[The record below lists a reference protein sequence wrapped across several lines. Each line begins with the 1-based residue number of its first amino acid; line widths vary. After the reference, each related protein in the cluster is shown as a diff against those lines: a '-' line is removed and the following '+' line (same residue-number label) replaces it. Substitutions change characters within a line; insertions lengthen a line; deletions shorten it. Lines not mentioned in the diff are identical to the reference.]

1 MGHIERLGKPI
12 YPYQDWVLTEEQFDP
27 ANNLRSETLFAQG
40 NGYFGMRGNF
50 EEGYAGP
57 ANTSVEG
64 NYLNAFFESETIHY
78 PEVAYGYAEHSQTML
93 NVTNGKI
100 IRFFFED
107 EEFKMLPET
116 IADYKRTF
124 DLRTGIL
131 QRQLIWRS
139 RSGKRFRIEISRLVS
154 FSNKHIAAIRFAITP
169 LDGGGKIRLVSA
181 LDGDVRNL
189 AASNDPRVG
198 SGLHGRVLDV
208 KARQAEDE
216 FGLLVQQ
223 TRNSQMTLACAM
235 NNRLRTTNAV
245 RVTCS
250 ADDAYVRTE
259 YDIDAVVGQ
268 PIVLD
273 KFIAYLTA
281 RDVAEDDL
289 ADKVKSILAES
300 MSAGFEALAQ
310 QQSEFLT
317 EFWSKADV
325 EINGDPAIQQGL
337 RVNLFHLLQSVG
349 RDGLTGIGAKGLT
362 GEGYEGHY
370 FWDTETY
377 IFPFFLYSQPEI
389 SRKLLEVRY
398 RMLDKARERARQMSH
413 PKGALFPWRTIDG
426 EECSAY
432 YPAGTAQYHIN
443 ADIAFA
449 VQKYVEATQDA
460 EFRLAHGAEI
470 LFETARLWADLG
482 EFIPAKGN
490 AFCFNCVT
498 GPDEYNAVVDNNYY
512 TNLMAKA
519 NLEYAYDTAR
529 WMESVAPTEYQ
540 HLCEK
545 IQLTAAEIDFWKTA
559 ADRVYLPTDP
569 ERGIFPQDDE
579 FLNKAPWDFKNV
591 PADQYPLLLHFHPLV
606 IYRHQVCKQAD
617 VVLALFLLGHLFTL
631 EEKKKNFD
639 FYEPLTTHDSSLST
653 AVFSIMAAE
662 LGYHDK
668 AYRYFLSTARMDL
681 DDCHGNTKDGIH
693 AANMAGTWMCVVNGF
708 AGMRVHGD
716 TLSFKPYLPAQW
728 TNYTFKVT
736 YQGRLIEVAVHTAGT
751 TYRLLNGEP
760 ITILHNGEPRPL
772 AAN

>member
-12 YPYQDWVLTEEQFDP
+12 YPYQDWVLSEEKFDP
-27 ANNLRSETLFAQG
+27 ANNLRSETLFSQG

-57 ANTSVEG
+57 ANTSIEG

-107 EEFKMLPET
+107 EEFKMQPET
-116 IADYKRTF
+116 IADYKRIF

-131 QRQLIWRS
+131 QRNLIWRS
-139 RSGKRFRIEISRLVS
+139 RSGKRFLFEISRVVS
-154 FSNKHIAAIRFAITP
+154 FNDKHVAAIRFVVTP
-169 LDGGGKIRLVSA
+169 LDGGGTVRLVSA

-208 KARQAEDE
+208 KARQAEGE
-216 FGLLVQQ
+216 FALLVQQ
-223 TRNSQMTLACAM
+223 TRNSRMTLACAM
-235 NNRLRTTNAV
+235 NNRLRTPTTAH
-245 RVTCS
+245 VTCS
-250 ADDAYVRTE
+250 AEDAGVKTE
-259 YDIDAVVGQ
+259 YEIDAASGQ

-273 KFIAYLTA
+273 KFIAYLTS

-289 ADKVKSILAES
+289 ANRVKSILMVS
-300 MSAGFEALAQ
+300 TQAGFEALVQ
-310 QQSEFLT
+310 QQDEFLT

-377 IFPFFLYSQPEI
+377 IFPFFLYSHPEI

-443 ADIAFA
+443 ADIAYA
-449 VQKYVEATQDA
+449 VQKYVEATQDT
-460 EFRLAHGAEI
+460 EFRLSYGAEI

-512 TNLMAKA
+512 TNLMAKT
-519 NLEYAYDTAR
+519 NLEYAYATAR
-529 WMESVAPTEYQ
+529 WMEAVAPTAYQ

-545 IQLTAAEIDFWKTA
+545 IQLAADEIDFWKTA

-569 ERGIFPQDDE
+569 HRGIFPQDDE

-617 VVLALFLLGHLFTL
+617 VVLALFLVGHLFSL

-662 LGYHDK
+662 LGYYDK

-728 TNYTFKVT
+728 TGYTFKVT

-751 TYRLLNGEP
+751 KYRLLNGEP
-760 ITILHNGEPRPL
+760 ITILHNGESRHL
-772 AAN
+772 TAN